1 MINFHQLHKI
11 FILDIACIIPI
22 SNSGKILLARN
33 KKTVYWRASMDKKI
47 ELKIDKDD
55 DSITLSDVVNKIQ
68 EIQEKNP
75 DLDVFF
81 DGDEF
86 AVCSRPK
93 KGGSK

>member
-1 MINFHQLHKI
+1 
-11 FILDIACIIPI
+11 
-22 SNSGKILLARN
+22 
-33 KKTVYWRASMDKKI
+33 MDKKI
-47 ELKIDKDD
+47 ILKIDRND
-55 DSITLSDVVNKIQ
+55 DSITLQDVVDKIQ
-68 EIQEKNP
+68 EIQDANP

>member
-1 MINFHQLHKI
+1 
-11 FILDIACIIPI
+11 
-22 SNSGKILLARN
+22 
-33 KKTVYWRASMDKKI
+33 MDKKI
-47 ELKIDKDD
+47 ELKIDKND
-55 DSITLSDVVNKIQ
+55 DSITLQDVINTIQKIQ
-68 EIQEKNP
+68 DENP

>member
-1 MINFHQLHKI
+1 
-11 FILDIACIIPI
+11 
-22 SNSGKILLARN
+22 
-33 KKTVYWRASMDKKI
+33 MDKKI
-47 ELKIDKDD
+47 ELKIDRNDS
-55 DSITLSDVVNKIQ
+55 SITLQDVVNKIRELQ
-68 EIQEKNP
+68 EENP

>member
-1 MINFHQLHKI
+1 ME
-11 FILDIACIIPI
+11 
-22 SNSGKILLARN
+22 
-33 KKTVYWRASMDKKI
+33 KKI
-47 ELKIDKDD
+47 ELKIDKND

>member
-1 MINFHQLHKI
+1 
-11 FILDIACIIPI
+11 
-22 SNSGKILLARN
+22 
-33 KKTVYWRASMDKKI
+33 MDKKI
-47 ELKIDKDD
+47 ILKIDRND
-55 DSITLSDVVNKIQ
+55 DSITLQDVVNKIQ
-68 EIQEKNP
+68 EIQNANP

>member
-1 MINFHQLHKI
+1 L
-11 FILDIACIIPI
+11 
-22 SNSGKILLARN
+22 
-33 KKTVYWRASMDKKI
+33 WRAEMEKKI
-47 ELKIDKDD
+47 ILKIDKND
-55 DSITLSDVVNKIQ
+55 DSITLQDVVNKIQ
-68 EIQEKNP
+68 EIQDENP

>member
-1 MINFHQLHKI
+1 
-11 FILDIACIIPI
+11 
-22 SNSGKILLARN
+22 
-33 KKTVYWRASMDKKI
+33 MDKKI
-47 ELKIDKDD
+47 ILKIDRND
-55 DSITLSDVVNKIQ
+55 DSMTLQDVIDKIQ
-68 EIQEKNP
+68 EIQDANP